1 MESPKNFLYRK
12 PIKKEAQRLTTGEIH
27 KILQYVAKN
36 RKNQA
41 MILLL
46 LTTGLRLSE
55 LCSLQKQ
62 QFKKA
67 ILIGNV
73 YQINVL
79 GKGKKLR
86 SIFLPITTRNCCTS
100 LKSKGSSVLGMKKA
114 TVQYRISRIR
124 NATHIKFSAHTLRH
138 TYLSYL
144 ASQGADVYKIQ
155 KIAGHASLTTTSL
168 YLHCSNKELADTAG
182 LVCNLME

>member
-1 MESPKNFLYRK
+1 M
-12 PIKKEAQRLTTGEIH
+12 KKEAQRLDRREIH

-36 RKNQA
+36 RKDQV

-62 QFKKA
+62 QLKKA
-67 ILIGNV
+67 VLIGNV

-86 SIFLPITTRNCCTS
+86 SVFLPIATRQYCTS
-100 LKSKGSSVLGMKKA
+100 LKSKGSQVLGMKKA
-114 TVQYRISRIR
+114 TVQYRIARIR
-124 NATHIKFSAHTLRH
+124 KATQVKFSAHTLRH

-144 ASQGADVYKIQ
+144 ASQGADMYKIQ

-168 YLHCSNKELADTAG
+168 YLHCSHKELAATARLVDG
-182 LVCNLME
+182 LVQ